1 MVGGVA
7 QANKVCNLYG
17 VIVFPLLLPHQFN
30 QNLSPLKAWG
40 ESSIADLRDSPCK
53 KIVHNFRCFMG
64 NLVSSFSCPRFLS
77 AKKGKNA
84 VMLLKG
90 ISCYLFISP
99 HLYPVSHFRP
109 KQCKRLTQQ

>member
-1 MVGGVA
+1 MVGGIA

-40 ESSIADLRDSPCK
+40 ESSIANLRDSPCK

-64 NLVSSFSCPRFLS
+64 NLVPHSLAPVFYQPRKVRMLSC
-77 AKKGKNA
+77 
-84 VMLLKG
+84 
-90 ISCYLFISP
+90 C
-99 HLYPVSHFRP
+99 
-109 KQCKRLTQQ
+109 